1 MLRGKSKVEIEAGV
15 TGSVA
20 QPKKESGKKFFRGHL
35 PRIFLEQT
43 I

>member
-20 QPKKESGKKFFRGHL
+20 QPKKESAIKVLSGLL